1 MVSLFYKISVQR
13 CLLVTIISEYLK
25 THKKE
30 TDSIWSF
37 LLKTQGFN
45 LGIPHLPSLKV
56 STKMNN
62 QEAPDYTIFY
72 TQSKGT
78 EVIKP
83 FLINVSATLRYLSY
97 NQSSLDELLQVKSQN
112 KAVFSLLQ
120 AIRPCWTITRIKTSS
135 SFPEHL
141 LPAHICEEHICWLTH
156 HPENHPAQK
165 LMKEPDKTH
174 TKDKQ

>member
-1 MVSLFYKISVQR
+1 MKKWFTCLGNLSWENSTMIISLRDNFHIKVSKLLQSLVPGIKKKKSSIFNMVSLFYKISVQR

-112 KAVFSLLQ
+112 KAVFSLL
-120 AIRPCWTITRIKTSS
+120 
-135 SFPEHL
+135 
-141 LPAHICEEHICWLTH
+141 
-156 HPENHPAQK
+156 
-165 LMKEPDKTH
+165 
-174 TKDKQ
+174 

>member
-1 MVSLFYKISVQR
+1 MDLQEHNAIWGTIKTEMFMILPIVWFSLGLFLAWPESICERQTHRHAQTHEWNCFPVSSRVQCWIWRQKRQLRFNLCSWAKEEERKPMKGWPWNQETWLIFNMVSLFYKISVQR

-62 QEAPDYTIFY
+62 
-72 TQSKGT
+72 
-78 EVIKP
+78 
-83 FLINVSATLRYLSY
+83 
-97 NQSSLDELLQVKSQN
+97 
-112 KAVFSLLQ
+112 
-120 AIRPCWTITRIKTSS
+120 
-135 SFPEHL
+135 
-141 LPAHICEEHICWLTH
+141 
-156 HPENHPAQK
+156 
-165 LMKEPDKTH
+165 
-174 TKDKQ
+174 